1 MDNFNA
7 PFSQEAEEAT
17 IGAVLVNGGLFI
29 QLASFLK
36 NDDFFLLRHN
46 YIWQA
51 FNRIMERN
59 EPIDFVTISEE
70 LANTRLL
77 DDIGG
82 YAYLIQLANNTPSS
96 VNAEAYARLVER
108 TSVRRKLMMVADEI
122 KQLALDEASTL
133 DNVISD
139 AEAKLF
145 GVSDTQIK
153 RSFVPMWEALSDYY
167 DRVSQLLMSQGG
179 AVGVP
184 TGFRDL
190 DQLLGGFQKSDLLI
204 FAGRPGMGKC
214 VVGDTLVNTDMGMM
228 TIESL
233 KPKSLVGIPDLEGGT
248 YYPLEIGVQTPT
260 GVQTTSHF
268 FDGGTKPTLTIGTRL
283 GYALSGTHTHP
294 VMVLNSLGEKVWK
307 PLGELV
313 VGDYVAVQ
321 RHEPLWG
328 DNCELP
334 KSTYVANDNI
344 RSTKFPA
351 LPSRLDENLAYI
363 LGLLIGD
370 GGLTHKNSVS
380 LDSADSEI
388 IETWLDFSKRLNLH
402 VHHSNDSYS
411 YRINSVVFYEWLHQ
425 LDVSGYSY
433 EKTISPYI
441 LQSPKEFVKA
451 FLQGLFDTDAHSESQ
466 KGYIQF
472 VTTSKILA
480 KQVHLVLLQFGI
492 VSKLTFKKNNYRGA
506 WLLRITG
513 DATRIFY
520 KEIGFRLTRKQN
532 RKDLLPETSNVNL
545 DVVPYLLTRV
555 SKFSRE
561 LNYTRYFRGVRKS
574 SYQTLEAIALHAPEV
589 VPLLQPKFYW
599 DEITSISD
607 NGLQPVYDL
616 VVPNGHAFVANGIVS
631 HNTSFLLTLALNAA
645 RVGARIAIFTMEMGV
660 EQIVQRIVAM
670 ESAINVQN
678 LRLGRLSPQEQS
690 RFTEVVGRLS
700 NLGIFIDD
708 TPAMSPL
715 DIRTKSRRLAHEH
728 GLDMII
734 VDYMQLMNAGKGYE
748 NNRVQE
754 ISYISRSLKELAR
767 ELNVPLISA
776 AQLSRAVEQRQDKR
790 PVLSDL
796 RESGC
801 IAGDSMVY
809 LADSAEY
816 VPIQALVG
824 KSGFGVLSLNMDTYQ
839 LERGEVTNAFCTGT
853 KPIFL
858 LKTALGRTIRATGNH
873 RFLTIDGWRRLDELA
888 IDEHIALP
896 RTMPTLSN
904 QTMPDAEL
912 ANSDVYWDKI
922 ISIQPDGETKVYDLT
937 VTPHSNFVCQACI
950 IHNSIEQD
958 ADIVM
963 FLYRDEIY
971 NEATEY
977 PNQADVIVAKHRNGP
992 TGTVSLYFEKSLT
1005 KFMDATTHRVDL
1017 SDLQ

>member
-1 MDNFNA
+1 MTRPPTPKLLDNFNA

-36 NDDFFLLRHN
+36 HDDFFLLRHN

-51 FNRIMERN
+51 FTRIMERN

-214 VVGDTLVNTDMGMM
+214 VVGDTLVNTDNGLV

-233 KPKSLVGIPDLEGGT
+233 KPNMAVGIPDMEGGT
-248 YYPLEIGVQTPT
+248 FYPLEIGVQTPT
-260 GVQTTSHF
+260 GTQKTSHF
-268 FDGGTKPTLTIGTRL
+268 FEGGMKPTLTIATRL
-283 GYALSGTHTHP
+283 GYALSGTYTHP

-321 RHEPLWG
+321 RHEPRATV
-328 DNCELP
+328 
-334 KSTYVANDNI
+334 ST
-344 RSTKFPA
+344 
-351 LPSRLDENLAYI
+351 
-363 LGLLIGD
+363 
-370 GGLTHKNSVS
+370 
-380 LDSADSEI
+380 
-388 IETWLDFSKRLNLH
+388 
-402 VHHSNDSYS
+402 
-411 YRINSVVFYEWLHQ
+411 
-425 LDVSGYSY
+425 
-433 EKTISPYI
+433 
-441 LQSPKEFVKA
+441 
-451 FLQGLFDTDAHSESQ
+451 
-466 KGYIQF
+466 
-472 VTTSKILA
+472 
-480 KQVHLVLLQFGI
+480 
-492 VSKLTFKKNNYRGA
+492 
-506 WLLRITG
+506 
-513 DATRIFY
+513 
-520 KEIGFRLTRKQN
+520 
-532 RKDLLPETSNVNL
+532 
-545 DVVPYLLTRV
+545 
-555 SKFSRE
+555 FSRE
-561 LNYTRYFRGVRKS
+561 LNYTRYFRGERKP
-574 SYQTLEAIALHAPEV
+574 SYRILEAIAVHAPEV
-589 VPLLQPKFYW
+589 VHLLQPQFYW

-607 NGLQPVYDL
+607 NGLQAVYDL
-616 VVPNGHAFVANGIVS
+616 VVPQGHAFVANGIVS

-678 LRLGRLSPQEQS
+678 LRLGRLTPQEQA

-801 IAGDSMVY
+801 IAGDSLVY
-809 LADSAEY
+809 LADSGEY
-816 VPIQALVG
+816 VPIQDLAG
-824 KSGFGVLSLNMDTYQ
+824 KAGFGVLSLNMDTYK

-853 KPIFL
+853 KPVFL
-858 LKTALGRTIRATGNH
+858 LKTALGREIRATGNH

-888 IDEHIALP
+888 IDDHIALP
-896 RTMPTLSN
+896 RTMPALNT

-922 ISIQPDGETKVYDLT
+922 ISIQPDGETQVYDLT
-937 VTPHSNFVCQACI
+937 VTPYSNFVCQSVI